1 VRNPGIAA
9 YVAGCLVTGS
19 LIGGW
24 LVFRER
30 ALDRVEEERRVAVV
44 EQLDRLLRGAVD
56 LAHAGN
62 WKTARERLVEIRSI
76 DPRFSTLRVSELLA
90 ASEREVANQEHLE
103 GARVALENRDL
114 AEAAKE
120 LGLVPPGTAQLQL
133 REALLKDLTRLANER
148 AREAQALAPLTT
160 DRVKMVELQAL
171 TAEIL
176 IAAPGHSHALVLQRW
191 ADDAMARLDLRDEVA
206 ANKTPWVDVKDYF
219 RDGDL
224 DSALPMA
231 ELCALQHARCKA
243 LLPGL
248 QRFRDELDG
257 EANQARLLKI
267 EREILGPAGGF
278 WRADALVEQARAAK
292 EKEDFKAALATARK
306 ALDIS
311 PAHAEASALMD
322 ELHDLGEELFYQVE
336 DAPLMEQRRLLRKV
350 LALTEPSD
358 DFHALAQRQLQE
370 LKK

>member
-30 ALDRVEEERRVAVV
+30 ALERVEEQRKLAEV
-44 EQLDRLLRGAVD
+44 EELGRLLRGAAD
-56 LAHAGN
+56 LANAGN
-62 WKTARERLVEIRSI
+62 WKTARERLVEIRSR

-90 ASEREVANQEHLE
+90 ASESEVANQEHLE
-103 GARVALENRDL
+103 AARIALENRDL

-120 LGLVPPGTAQLQL
+120 LGLVPQGTAQHKV
-133 REALLKDLTRLANER
+133 RYALLRDLNRLANDR
-148 AREAQALAPLTT
+148 AQEAQALAPLTT
-160 DRVKMVELQAL
+160 DRAKMVELQAL
-171 TAEIL
+171 TADIL

-231 ELCALQHARCKA
+231 ELCSLQHARCKA

-248 QRFRDELDG
+248 QRFREELDG
-257 EANQARLLKI
+257 EANQAHLLKI
-267 EREILGPAGGF
+267 EREILGPGGGF
-278 WRADALVEQARAAK
+278 WRADALVTQARAAIG
-292 EKEDFKAALATARK
+292 KEDFKAALAATRK
-306 ALDIS
+306 ALSIS
-311 PAHAEASALMD
+311 PAHSDASALME
-322 ELHDLGEELFYQVE
+322 ELHDLGEELFYQAE

-358 DFHALAQRQLQE
+358 DYHERARRQLQE
-370 LKK
+370 RKK